1 VLEMQTFEEQYTL
14 D

>member
-1 VLEMQTFEEQYTL
+1 MQTFEEQNTL